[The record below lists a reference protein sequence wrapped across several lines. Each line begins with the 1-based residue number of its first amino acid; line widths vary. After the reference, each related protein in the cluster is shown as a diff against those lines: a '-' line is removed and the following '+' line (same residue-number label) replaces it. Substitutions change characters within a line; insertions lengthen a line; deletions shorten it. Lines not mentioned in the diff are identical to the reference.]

1 MKNIFSEIKIA
12 VKEAKKEYSLKLL
25 TSILIR
31 GLLLIIP
38 VLFSLAINYITNG
51 RYDMA
56 ILMIIISIIITTLYR
71 FCEGANQ
78 YAYYKLYN
86 KLSNYYTSLAI
97 EKTNDNS
104 MYSLSRFD
112 LGTYTNTVLSDV
124 NVICSFLSALVIR
137 VVQILEFL
145 IIFIYFF
152 NLNIYIFISAVVVTI
167 IMIFIAIRSGEKV
180 QALNEKAKTTLD
192 KATSSVHEYFL
203 GIKEIKSYN
212 LYNNI
217 SPIVCKKSDDYLQAN
232 AEYNTRYQYNNQIFL
247 YTFEVI
253 RLLTILYCVYLVKGA
268 ALEIGVI
275 LIIYNYYQKII
286 DNYSTVLTINVE
298 VRNLRVSLY
307 RYNKILEYSK
317 VKNDKK
323 YLEHVNIDGNI
334 EFKNILYGNK
344 ENPILNHVSFKIPKN
359 SITVITGKQNNGKS
373 GIFDLLLKLNR
384 QHEGDI
390 LIDGYNIND
399 FDEQEYFDMVSS
411 SRKQVTFFKMSI
423 KDNLSIVKNDEE
435 RIVNVCKKMGIHDM
449 IMELPNGYNTIVN
462 NNLNDD
468 LKQLLSIA
476 RVLIRNSKVML
487 FDEVLNGLDNNV
499 QKKLIKLF
507 LELKD
512 NHTIVI
518 ICHDKNIFSI
528 SDNIIVLNNHK
539 LSETGTF
546 KELVASKKI
555 FYELYGKLK

>member
-1 MKNIFSEIKIA
+1 
-12 VKEAKKEYSLKLL
+12 
-25 TSILIR
+25 
-31 GLLLIIP
+31 
-38 VLFSLAINYITNG
+38 
-51 RYDMA
+51 
-56 ILMIIISIIITTLYR
+56 
-71 FCEGANQ
+71 
-78 YAYYKLYN
+78 
-86 KLSNYYTSLAI
+86 
-97 EKTNDNS
+97 
-104 MYSLSRFD
+104 
-112 LGTYTNTVLSDV
+112 
-124 NVICSFLSALVIR
+124 
-137 VVQILEFL
+137 
-145 IIFIYFF
+145 
-152 NLNIYIFISAVVVTI
+152 
-167 IMIFIAIRSGEKV
+167 MIFIAIRSGEKV

-217 SPIVCKKSDDYLQAN
+217 SPIVCKKSDDYLQVN